1 MISYMCYVHLTAVVL
16 PLSVL
21 GVIVVKKYKML
32 SKIQLEVRTAIKLI
46 DT

>member
-21 GVIVVKKYKML
+21 GVIVVKKIENVKQNTIR
-32 SKIQLEVRTAIKLI
+32 S
-46 DT
+46 